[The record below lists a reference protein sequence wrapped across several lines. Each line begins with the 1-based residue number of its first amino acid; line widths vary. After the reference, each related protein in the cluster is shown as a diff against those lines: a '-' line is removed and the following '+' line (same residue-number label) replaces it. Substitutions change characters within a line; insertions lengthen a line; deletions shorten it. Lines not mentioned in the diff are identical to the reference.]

1 MLSTQAPTHSA
12 RAHRTPTAG
21 QGRHDLPVPGLRAA
35 VQPGRG
41 RRLEHGEQGGRLGPG
56 RRADPCGLD
65 VRARLGPDPGSWSWQ
80 GLAGRRAT
88 RGGGLMFTDPED
100 FQPEGLTEAG
110 RQLLEVYR
118 VLLADSELGDGGRLV
133 SKISE
138 ERLAAKPAGR
148 RLSWLKV
155 VPRQHRSGPHK
166 GEFIGNRYVLLLGY
180 EEATAEAA
188 RIEGSRPKMQV
199 RAKDHVDEPRIT
211 AEPRITPEQ
220 PVSPGQ
226 SQGSQGVVI
235 LPNRE
240 SLAQKKEVGTKGVA
254 WGSRGGASD
263 PDSTAALDEP
273 SPGDPGWSA
282 MVAERSVERE
292 VPESGKWPAFPSMAA
307 EKAWVALQ
315 RRRAREA
322 EPTPAVPV
330 DEPAEPAR
338 VATVHRGNGDR
349 VAVLWDGDVG
359 RVLDLEVADAM
370 AVADPDVAGAMVALG
385 RGGLL
390 DGATVPRDAPRGSA
404 LSEYYRVTPPRDEE
418 VTG

>member
-138 ERLAAKPAGR
+138 ERLAAKLGVSVATGKRRIADLREPGPDPRHPNAKPAGR

-188 RIEGSRPKMQV
+188 RIEGSRPKPQVRAKGHAAEPAKPQVRAKDHEGGSPNMQV

-282 MVAERSVERE
+282 MVAVR
-292 VPESGKWPAFPSMAA
+292 
-307 EKAWVALQ
+307 
-315 RRRAREA
+315 
-322 EPTPAVPV
+322 
-330 DEPAEPAR
+330 
-338 VATVHRGNGDR
+338 
-349 VAVLWDGDVG
+349 WDGDVG

>member
-21 QGRHDLPVPGLRAA
+21 QGRHDLPV
-35 VQPGRG
+35 
-41 RRLEHGEQGGRLGPG
+41 PG

-138 ERLAAKPAGR
+138 ERLAAKLGVSVPTVKRRIADLREPGPDPRHPNAKPAGR

-188 RIEGSRPKMQV
+188 RIEGSRPKPQVRAKGHAAEPAKPQV
-199 RAKDHVDEPRIT
+199 RAKDHEGAAQTCRSEPRIT
-211 AEPRITPEQ
+211 ST
-220 PVSPGQ
+220 
-226 SQGSQGVVI
+226 SQGSRLSQ
-235 LPNRE
+235 
-240 SLAQKKEVGTKGVA
+240 
-254 WGSRGGASD
+254 GSR
-263 PDSTAALDEP
+263 
-273 SPGDPGWSA
+273 
-282 MVAERSVERE
+282 RS
-292 VPESGKWPAFPSMAA
+292 SLFPL
-307 EKAWVALQ
+307 V
-315 RRRAREA
+315 RAK
-322 EPTPAVPV
+322 
-330 DEPAEPAR
+330 D
-338 VATVHRGNGDR
+338 HRG
-349 VAVLWDGDVG
+349 
-359 RVLDLEVADAM
+359 
-370 AVADPDVAGAMVALG
+370 
-385 RGGLL
+385 
-390 DGATVPRDAPRGSA
+390 S
-404 LSEYYRVTPPRDEE
+404 
-418 VTG
+418 

>member
-1 MLSTQAPTHSA
+1 
-12 RAHRTPTAG
+12 
-21 QGRHDLPVPGLRAA
+21 
-35 VQPGRG
+35 
-41 RRLEHGEQGGRLGPG
+41 
-56 RRADPCGLD
+56 
-65 VRARLGPDPGSWSWQ
+65 
-80 GLAGRRAT
+80 
-88 RGGGLMFTDPED
+88 MFTDPED

-138 ERLAAKPAGR
+138 ERLAAKLGVSVPTVKRRIADLREPGPDPRHPNAKPAGR

-188 RIEGSRPKMQV
+188 RIEGSRPKPQVRAKGHAAEPAKPQV

-307 EKAWVALQ
+307 E
-315 RRRAREA
+315 
-322 EPTPAVPV
+322 
-330 DEPAEPAR
+330 
-338 VATVHRGNGDR
+338 
-349 VAVLWDGDVG
+349 
-359 RVLDLEVADAM
+359 
-370 AVADPDVAGAMVALG
+370 
-385 RGGLL
+385 
-390 DGATVPRDAPRGSA
+390 
-404 LSEYYRVTPPRDEE
+404 
-418 VTG
+418 